1 MTNNG
6 FPCSLLYS
14 LSLNVWQAEKIA
26 QKNLNSEDEATST
39 WPHGQQRWHE
49 ITPFPKVNMDAFSIH
64 ACVCSKSLQSCLTLC
79 DPMEHS
85 PPSSS
90 VHGDSPGKN
99 TGVVAMSSSG
109 GSSWPRDWT
118 HIFYVSWTSRQ
129 VFCFFFLITSAT
141 WESHFQNTHLLK
153 IQKSWARNG
162 FSWSKESAVQYIL
175 QTEALFKH
183 RALQFFLHKVTKV
196 ITYSHHSL
204 YSLGRGIKFCI
215 LYV

>member
-1 MTNNG
+1 MKQHPPGHTGNRDG
-6 FPCSLLYS
+6 MKSPHFLRWIWM
-14 LSLNVWQAEKIA
+14 LSVYM
-26 QKNLNSEDEATST
+26 
-39 WPHGQQRWHE
+39 R
-49 ITPFPKVNMDAFSIH
+49 
-64 ACVCSKSLQSCLTLC
+64 ACVLSHFSRVWLFATPWSIAHQALLSMGILQARIPEWLPCPPLGDLPDLGIEPISFMSLEQA
-79 DPMEHS
+79 
-85 PPSSS
+85 
-90 VHGDSPGKN
+90 GR
-99 TGVVAMSSSG
+99 
-109 GSSWPRDWT
+109 W
-118 HIFYVSWTSRQ
+118 F
-129 VFCFFFLITSAT
+129 FFFLITSAT

-162 FSWSKESAVQYIL
+162 FSWSKESAVQYTL